1 MKAIP
6 VNTGKTLKVFTLI
19 LSLGA
24 MPLLM
29 GVTSCTTGS
38 RYEQST
44 GERID
49 DQDTSSRVKAAL
61 AEDSQYKYDGV
72 SVETFKGK
80 VQLSGFVNS
89 RDQKNRAGDL
99 AKKVT
104 TVRTVVNKG
113 QLGKVW
119 VKMEEKRPQWF
130 DRRAARV
137 EARQPPLCSF

>member
-1 MKAIP
+1 
-6 VNTGKTLKVFTLI
+6 
-19 LSLGA
+19 
-24 MPLLM
+24 MPLLL

-49 DQDTSSRVKAAL
+49 DHGTSSRVKTAL
-61 AEDSQYKYDGV
+61 AEDTKYKYDGV
-72 SVETFKGK
+72 SVETFKGT

-104 TVRTVVNKG
+104 GVREVANNITVKESAN
-113 QLGKVW
+113 
-119 VKMEEKRPQWF
+119 
-130 DRRAARV
+130 
-137 EARQPPLCSF
+137 